1 MRFKGIC
8 FKQDRVSFLHK
19 KVVSLYI
26 SYEFHTC
33 SRNLNTVFTLG
44 NCLFGAVKLT
54 KNASPDKYKYS
65 GYGIGFN
72 LCSQFSWIHGSW
84 GKSAIIFGADMSS
97 SVCVN
102 NKKKNI

>member
-1 MRFKGIC
+1 MAIISLKKMRFKGIC

-33 SRNLNTVFTLG
+33 SRNLNTGFTLG

-65 GYGIGFN
+65 DYSIGFN
-72 LCSQFSWIHGSW
+72 LCSQFSWIHGS
-84 GKSAIIFGADMSS
+84 
-97 SVCVN
+97 
-102 NKKKNI
+102 